1 MQYKAFF
8 SYLEEEIVIEKSNK
22 SSIVLKEKKTS
33 HLRKKQNTTK
43 KRNKKNQCNA
53 GQPQVPGC
61 GRKVS
66 REGKLKMK
74 LLALGHLINLLFA
87 GFKLTAPPCSALL
100 LSVFLNPTSL
110 QMVFFLFSVQRTI
123 EQMLRCLRLF
133 FVLNECFFSSF
144 DINDM
149 HVQTIFIEDLE
160 KPLASVN
167 CYFGLYIKT

>member
-1 MQYKAFF
+1 MWAKGFQRRKTDDEAAGVGA
-8 SYLEEEIVIEKSNK
+8 SYQFTVCRFQINSPSLFCTSFVSIPKSNQF
-22 SSIVLKEKKTS
+22 T
-33 HLRKKQNTTK
+33 N
-43 KRNKKNQCNA
+43 
-53 GQPQVPGC
+53 
-61 GRKVS
+61 
-66 REGKLKMK
+66 
-74 LLALGHLINLLFA
+74 
-87 GFKLTAPPCSALL
+87 
-100 LSVFLNPTSL
+100 
-110 QMVFFLFSVQRTI
+110 VFFFFSVQRTI